1 MTVRPR
7 LYVGRGG
14 SGVVHKGVLH
24 ERGGPRARS
33 HCRFAGQ
40 LFTNVI
46 GAARSQ
52 ATLCDRIL
60 GGPREVAVKM
70 LGQGASAR
78 QQEDFLKV
86 RALPGVFKRPLL
98 SIANRFV

>member
-14 SGVVHKGVLH
+14 SGVVYKGVLH
-24 ERGGPRARS
+24 ER
-33 HCRFAGQ
+33 
-40 LFTNVI
+40 
-46 GAARSQ
+46 
-52 ATLCDRIL
+52 

-70 LGQGASAR
+70 LGQGASAK
-78 QQEDFLKV
+78 QQEAFIKV
-86 RALPGVFKRPLL
+86 RALPGAFKRPLL